1 MRVLI
6 TGGTGFIGGALIERL
21 CQQGASISVYTRNT
35 SHFDTE
41 AIHYLNR
48 LQDIP
53 EDARFDAFI
62 NLAGES
68 LAEGR
73 WSEERKAVLVESRIG
88 TTRALVELAERLQHK
103 PRVVLSASAIGI
115 YGHQGD
121 DRLAEDAEQEDG
133 FAHRLCQAWETEAH
147 RFEAMG
153 IRLCILRLGVVLASE
168 GGAMEQLRRSVAF
181 GVGTWLGSGKQ
192 WLSWVHRDDLVAA
205 MEYLRTDESC
215 SGPYNITAPEPVTNR
230 GLCDELSL
238 RRQVFLKLPI
248 PGFVMRLALG
258 EMALELLLNGQ
269 RVVPRRLQEA
279 GFEFRY
285 ETLREAL
292 PTLSA

>member
-21 CQQGASISVYTRNT
+21 CQREAAITVYTRNT
-35 SHFDTE
+35 SHFDTDS
-41 AIHYLNR
+41 ISYLNR
-48 LQDIP
+48 LEDIP
-53 EDARFDAFI
+53 DDAQFDVFI

-68 LAEGR
+68 LAASR
-73 WSEERKAVLVESRIG
+73 WSEARKAVLVESRVA
-88 TTRALVELAERLQHK
+88 TTRALVELAQRLQHK

-115 YGHQGD
+115 YGHQGN
-121 DRLAEDAEQEDG
+121 DRLAEDAEQRDG

-147 RFEAMG
+147 RFEALG
-153 IRLCILRLGVVLASE
+153 IRLCVLRLGVVLASE
-168 GGAMEQLRRSVAF
+168 GGPMEQLRRSVAF
-181 GVGTWLGSGKQ
+181 GVATWMGSGKQ
-192 WLSWVHRDDLVAA
+192 WLSWVHRDDALAS
-205 MEYLRTDESC
+205 MEFLLAEELC
-215 SGPYNITAPEPVTNR
+215 SGAYNLTAPEPVTNR
-230 GLCDELSL
+230 GLCHELSL
-238 RRQVFLKLPI
+238 RQQVFLKLPI

-279 GFEFRY
+279 GFDFRY

-292 PTLSA
+292 PAL